1 MLLYKLNAVT
11 KQWIGVSSKM
21 ASWDLSMERTWLL
34 ALTRFKIDGFIV
46 RTFLP
51 RNSRV
56 SLSIHRTT
64 LINGWYL
71 QLECRFATRQDTFFK
86 MNSLKIR
93 KRFFFS
99 FYLKNNLVKKL
110 LKRPTMKYP
119 LDEIFLRRG
128 KIYSANIV
136 AKTVCDVCIGVKRLK
151 VIPFQGIVS
160 RARATIHE
168 RNVQWKI

>member
-1 MLLYKLNAVT
+1 MN
-11 KQWIGVSSKM
+11 WRFFEDGVVRSFDGKNV
-21 ASWDLSMERTWLL
+21 AARVKT
-34 ALTRFKIDGFIV
+34 LTRFKIDGFIV

-71 QLECRFATRQDTFFK
+71 QLEYRFATRQDYFFQDEQFK
-86 MNSLKIR
+86 NSETILLL
-93 KRFFFS
+93 FFFS
-99 FYLKNNLVKKL
+99 FHLKNNLVKKL
-110 LKRPTMKYP
+110 LKRPTMKYL